1 MSFKFYPIYRRELRS
16 YLTSP
21 AVYAFAALWFFL
33 SGLIFYGIIT
43 QFADASVSAEVRRNV
58 GLEKVNY
65 TLHVVGQLFLAMHFL
80 LIFLVPIFTMRLLAE
95 EKRSG
100 TFELLKSLP
109 FTDHDIVAGKF
120 LAAYTL
126 VTALILG
133 SLVYVLV
140 MWRYG
145 QPEMP
150 VVAVAY
156 AGVLLASA
164 GYVAIGLF
172 ASAVTE
178 NQIVAAIV
186 AFVALL
192 AFFLIGDI
200 TLPASSGWTRVL
212 ELLSL
217 RYHTEHFTRGLL
229 RLEDMVFFA
238 LLVLAFLFLTCR
250 ALELR
255 RWRI

>member
-16 YLTSP
+16 YVTSP
-21 AVYAFAALWFFL
+21 AFYAFAAIWFFMA
-33 SGLIFYGIIT
+33 GMIFYGIMT
-43 QFADASVSAEVRRNV
+43 QFADASASAETRREL
-58 GLEKVNY
+58 GLEQVNY
-65 TLHVVGQLFLAMHFL
+65 TLHVVGQLFLALHFL
-80 LIFLVPIFTMRLLAE
+80 LLFIVPIFTMRLLAE

-109 FTDHDIVAGKF
+109 FTDRNIVLGKF

-126 VTALILG
+126 VGALVLG
-133 SLVYVLV
+133 SAVYVLV

-145 QPEMP
+145 RPELP
-150 VVAVAY
+150 VVGVAY
-156 AGVLLASA
+156 AGVMLASA

-172 ASAVTE
+172 ASALTE
-178 NQIVAAIV
+178 NQIVAAIT

-200 TLPASSGWTRVL
+200 TLPESSGWTRVL

-229 RLEDMVFFA
+229 RLEDIAYFGM
-238 LLVLAFLFLTCR
+238 LVLAFLFLTCR

>member
-21 AVYAFAALWFFL
+21 AMYAFAALWFFM
-33 SGLIFYGIIT
+33 GGMIFYGILT
-43 QFADASVSAEVRRNV
+43 QFADASASAEVRREY
-58 GLEKVNY
+58 GLDTVNY

-80 LIFLVPIFTMRLLAE
+80 LIFMVPIFTMRLLAE

-120 LAAYTL
+120 LAAYTV
-126 VTALILG
+126 VTGLILG
-133 SLVYVLV
+133 TLVYVLV

-145 QPEMP
+145 QPELP
-150 VVAVAY
+150 VVMVAY

-164 GYVAIGLF
+164 GYVAIGLL

-178 NQIVAAIV
+178 NQIVAAIA
-186 AFVALL
+186 AFVGLL

-200 TLPASSGWTRVL
+200 TLPASGGWTRVL

-229 RLEDMVFFA
+229 RLEDIIYFVF
-238 LLVLAFLFLTCR
+238 LVMGFLFLTCR